1 MAGRCRS
8 GVAAALTVCRNR
20 EKIAGGK
27 RDWRGVGAVL
37 LRVLGTIEARSGPED
52 DWVGLSGQQRV
63 VAALLASQL
72 GWPCHTDRLVE
83 AVWGE
88 HAPPQASRLVQTVV
102 SRLRRVLE
110 PAEARGSRLRT
121 VANGWVLDLDPNR
134 VDRGRFEQLADQAG
148 ELADDGQPSAAR
160 DHLEEA
166 VGLWR
171 GRPFGDLA
179 DHALIGAAATRLEEK
194 HVAAWQQLLRLRLAA
209 GEADTVVAD
218 AHQLVATY
226 PLRERLWAVLLH
238 AQCQAGQPADALAAY
253 QQLREHLA
261 DELGTEPSPDLQAL
275 HTAILRQEVPETIG
289 PPTATASTPNS
300 QTHRVGG
307 QDPDPARGTTVTLPA
322 AHTSGGVEDVPA
334 AAGRLVGRED
344 DVVTLRNRLADH
356 RLMTVTGTGGVGKT
370 RLVQHVVQGLPR
382 GWFPDGIRWG
392 ELASVSD
399 AEGVAHVVASAV
411 GAPARP
417 GMDALDAVIGQLAAS
432 HALLVLDNCEHVR
445 QAVGRVVDAVL
456 RGCPDVVVLTTS
468 RDRLGVAGEA
478 LLSLAPLPLP
488 ASDVETRTLTA
499 SPAVELFVERAR
511 AVHPQFAGTDDELCR
526 IVTLCHR
533 LDGLPLAIELAA
545 ARLRSLSLDDLADRL
560 DQRFRVM
567 ADPRSAGSPRHRT
580 LGDVV
585 DWSYNLL
592 DDAERRL
599 FDRLSVFAGAF
610 TLIDVE
616 SVCALP
622 PLDCDQLLELLDRL
636 VDASMVTVE
645 RGDGPTR
652 YRLLETLR
660 AYGHQRLAERG
671 EARRIQAAHAAHYRD
686 LAEVQADRLL
696 GPEEAAAVALLERT
710 EPELRQAYRVAH
722 ATADTD
728 VAARLVAA
736 LFRYALWR
744 LRDEIL
750 HWAHDT
756 IMLPDAAQ
764 HPRFPVLCAMAG
776 ARRGIGGDRD
786 AAREVAYRGLETLT
800 ADDPRCIYPL
810 ELLMYLA
817 LWEGRIDDCV
827 ACCDRAAAANPDPRE
842 FVADTVR
849 IMALAYGGRRNHAR
863 EQVEELTPTL
873 DELGNPT
880 AMAQARYSWGEALAE
895 DEPQAAIPL
904 LERAVTLADSV
915 DNRLVAG
922 TAGMTLTSLQARH
935 GAPDVALQWFRQLID
950 ELESVGDW
958 THLWTGLRSLADLLA
973 RVEAYQD
980 AAVVLGAVRHAPEA
994 APAYGADASRLAT
1007 LTITLEQ
1014 AIGADELNRATRVAK
1029 TNSRDE
1035 LVNRARQA
1043 IDAALT

>member
-1 MAGRCRS
+1 M
-8 GVAAALTVCRNR
+8 
-20 EKIAGGK
+20 
-27 RDWRGVGAVL
+27 L

-63 VAALLASQL
+63 VAALLAAEL
-72 GWPCHTDRLVE
+72 GRPCRTDRLVE
-83 AVWGE
+83 ALWGE
-88 HAPPQASRLVQTVV
+88 HAPPQAPRLVQTVV

-121 VANGWVLDLDPNR
+121 VAHGWVLDLDPNR
-134 VDRGRFEQLADQAG
+134 VDTGRFEQLADQAG
-148 ELADDGQPSAAR
+148 ELADAGQPSTAR
-160 DHLEEA
+160 KHLEEA

-171 GRPFGDLA
+171 GRPFGELA
-179 DHALIGAAATRLEEK
+179 DHALLRAAATRLEEK
-194 HVAAWQQLLRLRLAA
+194 DVAVWQQLLRLRLEA
-209 GEADTVVAD
+209 GEADAVIAD

-226 PLRERLWAVLLH
+226 PLRERLWAVLLD

-275 HTAILRQEVPETIG
+275 HTAILRQNVSETVG
-289 PPTATASTPNS
+289 PPPAAASTPGS
-300 QTHRVGG
+300 QAA
-307 QDPDPARGTTVTLPA
+307 DLDRGTTVTLSA
-322 AHTSGGVEDVPA
+322 AHASGGVEDVPA

-344 DVVTLRNRLADH
+344 DVVTVRSRLADY
-356 RLMTVTGTGGVGKT
+356 RLVTVTGTGGVGKT
-370 RLVQHVVQGLPR
+370 RLVQHVVQRLPR

-392 ELASVSD
+392 ELASVSAAD
-399 AEGVAHVVASAV
+399 GVAHVVASAV

-417 GMDALDAVIGQLAAS
+417 GMDALDAVIGKLAAS

-445 QAVGRVVDAVL
+445 QAVGRVIDAVL
-456 RGCPDVVVLTTS
+456 RACPGVVVLATS

-478 LLSLAPLPLP
+478 LLPLAPLSVPT
-488 ASDVETRTLTA
+488 SDVEMRALTA

-511 AVHPQFAGTDDELCR
+511 AVHPQFASTHAELCR
-526 IVTLCHR
+526 IVTLCRR

-545 ARLRSLSLDDLADRL
+545 ARLRSLSLDDLTDRL
-560 DQRFRVM
+560 DQRFRVV

-599 FDRLSVFAGAF
+599 FDRLSVFAGVF
-610 TLIDVE
+610 TLPDVE
-616 SVCALP
+616 SVCDLP
-622 PLDCDQLLELLDRL
+622 PLDRDQLLELLDRL
-636 VDASMVTVE
+636 VDASMVTVD
-645 RGDGPTR
+645 RDGGPTR

-671 EARRIQAAHAAHYRD
+671 ETHRIQAAHAAHYRD

-696 GPEEAAAVALLERT
+696 GPEEASGVVLLKRT

-722 ATADTD
+722 ATADID
-728 VAARLVAA
+728 LAARLVAA

-750 HWAHDT
+750 HWADET
-756 IMLPDAAQ
+756 ITLSDVAQ

-776 ARRGIGGDRD
+776 ARHGVGGDRD
-786 AAREVAYRGLETLT
+786 AAREVAYRGLEALT

-810 ELLMYLA
+810 EMLMYLA

-827 ACCDRAAAANPDPRE
+827 ACCDHAAAANPDPRE

-849 IMALAYGGRRNHAR
+849 IMALAYDGRRKHAR
-863 EQVEELTPTL
+863 EQAEELTPTL

-904 LERAVTLADSV
+904 LERAVALADSV

-935 GAPDVALQWFRQLID
+935 GVPEVALEGFRQLID
-950 ELESVGDW
+950 ELESVDDW

-973 RVEAYQD
+973 RVGAYHD

-1007 LTITLEQ
+1007 LTSTLEQ
-1014 AIGADELNRATRVAK
+1014 AIGADELERATTIAK

-1035 LVNRARQA
+1035 LVNRVRQA
-1043 IDAALT
+1043 IDAALTY

>member
-1 MAGRCRS
+1 M
-8 GVAAALTVCRNR
+8 
-20 EKIAGGK
+20 
-27 RDWRGVGAVL
+27 L
-37 LRVLGTIEARSGPED
+37 LRVLGTIEARPDPED
-52 DWVGLSGQQRV
+52 DWVGLAGQQRV
-63 VAALLASQL
+63 VMALLVAEL
-72 GWPCHTDRLVE
+72 GRPCRTNRLVE

-88 HAPPQASRLVQTVV
+88 HAPPQGPRLMQTVV

-110 PAEARGSRLRT
+110 PASARGSRLRT
-121 VANGWVLDLDPNR
+121 VAHGWMLDLSPNR
-134 VDRGRFEQLADQAG
+134 VDTGRFEQLADQAG
-148 ELADDGQPSAAR
+148 ELADAGQPSAAR
-160 DHLEEA
+160 KHLEEA

-171 GRPFGDLA
+171 GRAFGELA
-179 DHALIGAAATRLEEK
+179 DHAQLRAAATRLEEK
-194 HVAAWQQLLRLRLAA
+194 HVAAWQQLLRLRLEA
-209 GEADTVVAD
+209 GEADAVVAD
-218 AHQLVATY
+218 AGQLVAAY
-226 PLRERLWAVLLH
+226 PLRERLWAVLMA

-261 DELGTEPSPDLQAL
+261 DELGTDPSPDLQAL
-275 HTAILRQEVPETIG
+275 HTAILRQDVPDTVG
-289 PPTATASTPNS
+289 PSTAAASTPDS
-300 QTHRVGG
+300 QAHRVGS
-307 QDPDPARGTTVTLPA
+307 QDPDLGHGMTVASPP

-334 AAGRLVGRED
+334 AADRLVGRED
-344 DVVTLRNRLADH
+344 DVVTVRSRLGDH
-356 RLMTVTGTGGVGKT
+356 RLVTVTGTGGVGKT
-370 RLVQHVVQGLPR
+370 RLVQHVVQRLPR

-417 GMDALDAVIGQLAAS
+417 GMDALDTVIGQLAAS

-445 QAVGRVVDAVL
+445 QAVGRVIDAVL
-456 RGCPDVVVLTTS
+456 RGCPGVVVLTTS

-478 LLSLAPLPLP
+478 LLPLAPLPVP
-488 ASDVETRTLTA
+488 TPDVETRALTA

-511 AVHPQFAGTDDELCR
+511 AVHPRFAGTDEELGW
-526 IVTLCHR
+526 IVTLCSR

-560 DQRFRVM
+560 DQRFRVV
-567 ADPRSAGSPRHRT
+567 ADPRSADSPRHRT

-592 DDAERRL
+592 YDAERRL

-610 TLIDVE
+610 TLPDAE

-622 PLDCDQLLELLDRL
+622 PLDRDQVLELLDRL
-636 VDASMVTVE
+636 VDASMVTVD
-645 RGDGPTR
+645 RDDGPTR

-671 EARRIQAAHAAHYRD
+671 EAHRIQAAHAAHYRD
-686 LAEVQADRLL
+686 LAEVQADLLL
-696 GPEEAAAVALLERT
+696 GPEEAAAVALLKRT

-736 LFRYALWR
+736 LFRYALRR

-750 HWAHDT
+750 HWADDT
-756 IMLPDAAQ
+756 ITLPAAAR

-786 AAREVAYRGLETLT
+786 AARKVAYRGLETLT

-810 ELLMYLA
+810 EMLMYLA

-827 ACCDRAAAANPDPRE
+827 ACCDRATATNPDPRE

-849 IMALAYGGRRNHAR
+849 IMALAYGGRRRDAR
-863 EQVEELTPTL
+863 ERAEELTPTL

-895 DEPQAAIPL
+895 DEPQAAMPL
-904 LERAVTLADSV
+904 LERAVALADSV

-922 TAGMTLTSLQARH
+922 TARMTLTSLQARH
-935 GAPDVALQWFRQLID
+935 GAPDVALEGFRQLID
-950 ELESVGDW
+950 ELESLGDW

-973 RVEAYQD
+973 RVEAYHD

-994 APAYGADASRLAT
+994 APAYGADADRLAT
-1007 LTITLEQ
+1007 LATTLEQ
-1014 AIGADELNRATRVAK
+1014 AIGADELNRATTVAK

-1035 LVNRARQA
+1035 LVDRARQA
-1043 IDAALT
+1043 IDAALTY